1 MPTLLNFLFVMEM
14 RRLKGLDR
22 EVSVIGFGVW
32 TVASD
37 WWGVKDED
45 TRKKLLIKAA
55 DVGINFFDTA
65 DVYGDGYGEE
75 ILRKTFGKRL
85 KDFVIAT
92 KFGYNFYDYQRE
104 GHKEHPQDFSEKFIR
119 KALENSLRR
128 LGVETIDLYQMH
140 NPKKPHIKD
149 EVIELLER
157 LKEEGKIR
165 CYGGALGPD
174 IGWVEEGK
182 MLMEKGVHNIQIIYS
197 ILEQEPARYF
207 FEIGRNYDARFIIR
221 VPHAS
226 GLLDGSADGNTIFS
240 SNDHRSFRKREWMIR
255 AYNVVQ
261 KLRLTEKIKDMTLG
275 QIAIAF
281 CLTEPSVSTILPNFT
296 KEEEIDEWVK
306 AAGKKIENKEILE
319 EIKRAYYEELHPYVV
334 MRG

>member
-1 MPTLLNFLFVMEM
+1 MEM
-14 RRLKGLDR
+14 RKFKGLDR

-37 WWGVKDED
+37 WWGVKDEGLK
-45 TRKKLLIKAA
+45 RRLLMKAA
-55 DVGINFFDTA
+55 DSGINFFDTA

-75 ILRKTFGKRL
+75 ILKKVFGSRL
-85 KDFVIAT
+85 KDFVVAT
-92 KFGYNFYDYQRE
+92 KFGYNFYDYKRE

-119 KALENSLRR
+119 KAVENSLRR
-128 LGVETIDLYQMH
+128 LGIDTIDLYQMH
-140 NPKKPHIKD
+140 NPKKPHITD
-149 EVIELLER
+149 DVIEVLEK

-174 IGWVEEGK
+174 IGWVEEGE
-182 MLMEKGVHNIQIIYS
+182 MLMEKGVHNLQIIYS
-197 ILEQEPARYF
+197 ILEQEPARQF
-207 FEIGRNYDARFIIR
+207 FEIGKKYDARFIIR

-226 GLLDGSADGNTIFS
+226 GLLDGSADANTVFS
-240 SNDHRSFRKREWMIR
+240 QNDHRSFRKREWMIR
-255 AYNVVQ
+255 AWNAVQ

-281 CLTEPSVSTILPNFT
+281 CLTEPSVTTVLPNFT
-296 KEEEIDEWVK
+296 REEEIDEWVK
-306 AAGKKIENKEILE
+306 AAGKKIEDSQLIE
-319 EIKRAYYEELHPYVV
+319 EMKKVYYEDLHPYVV